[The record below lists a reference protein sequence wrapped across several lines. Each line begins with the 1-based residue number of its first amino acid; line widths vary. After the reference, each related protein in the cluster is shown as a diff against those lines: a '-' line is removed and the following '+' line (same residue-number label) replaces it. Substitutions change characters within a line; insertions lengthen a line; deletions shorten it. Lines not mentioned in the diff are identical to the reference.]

1 MIDNNIV
8 HRSGKERWLT
18 PAEAAIEEVK
28 ELKKQVEELTAR
40 IERLEEKE

>member
-8 HRSGKERWLT
+8 HRSGKERVLT
-18 PAEAAIEEVK
+18 PVECIMEDIITLEEQIRV
-28 ELKKQVEELTAR
+28 LTAR